1 VIKLKKHILVVDDDL
16 QVRAMLSDN
25 LRDCG
30 YQVSEATNG
39 EHAMEMLSIINTPD
53 LVITDIVMPKK
64 QGIETIQDIRAKY
77 PDMKLLAI
85 SGGGGRMTGD
95 FLTMAIDVG
104 ANATLAKPFSMP
116 ELEKTVE
123 KLVA

>member
-1 VIKLKKHILVVDDDL
+1 MTVCKKNILVIDDDL

-30 YQVSEATNG
+30 YDVSEACNG
-39 EHAMEMLSIINTPD
+39 EHAMEMLSIIEMPN

-64 QGIETIQDIRAKY
+64 QGIETIQEIRAKY
-77 PDMKLLAI
+77 KDIKILAI
-85 SGGGGRMTGD
+85 SGGGGRMRGD
-95 FLTMAIDVG
+95 FLTLATEVG
-104 ANATLAKPFSMP
+104 ANATLAKPFSMT
-116 ELEKTVE
+116 ELEQTVE